1 MQPLFCPSEFVADVY
16 DTFGY
21 HDIHQC
27 IDEDE
32 NIVTDM
38 YVWSVC
44 FFMATSLY
52 IFQFIV
58 LMYYWVNAAFI
69 CMNKMH
75 GVEEK
80 LSASRTSTG

>member
-38 YVWSVC
+38 ATCMYGLYV
-44 FFMATSLY
+44 FFYCTHVLLGKCGIHLY
-52 IFQFIV
+52 
-58 LMYYWVNAAFI
+58 
-69 CMNKMH
+69 
-75 GVEEK
+75 E
-80 LSASRTSTG
+80 